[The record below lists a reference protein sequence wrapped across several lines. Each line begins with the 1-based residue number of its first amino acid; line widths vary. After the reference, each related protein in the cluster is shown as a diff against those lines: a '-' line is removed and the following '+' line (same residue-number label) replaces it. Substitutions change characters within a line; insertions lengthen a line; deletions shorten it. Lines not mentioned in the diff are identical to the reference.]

1 MRSTGSAEQESRFMT
16 KNHSCAKLA
25 ALIVTLFFGGMVISS
40 SADKVSYLNEQ
51 ITVKDF
57 ERMKDTS
64 VQIVYRTITEL
75 MWYCSGAEI
84 KKIAEDLELTFI
96 WVKYNKKQKVEHLR
110 KILREGT
117 KVWNVVTIPS
127 NGEAFFIRNGKNLVK
142 LLREEEK

>member
-1 MRSTGSAEQESRFMT
+1 MT

-25 ALIVTLFFGGMVISS
+25 ALIITLFFGGMVISS
-40 SADKVSYLNEQ
+40 SAAKVSYQNEQ
-51 ITVKDF
+51 ITVKNV

-75 MWYCSGAEI
+75 IWYSPGAEI
-84 KKIAEDLELTFI
+84 KKIDEGQELIFI
-96 WVKYNKKQKVEHLR
+96 SVKYSKKQKVEHLR

-142 LLREEEK
+142 LPWEEEK